1 MRARRVIQA
10 KLPRTE
16 VNMYPVTAFV
26 PRRRLS
32 SVLTPRST
40 PRALLP
46 IRNARERWLIQ
57 ISFAVDD
64 LDERL
69 ELKELSYLFRIRNST
84 CYPLRH
90 NISH

>member
-1 MRARRVIQA
+1 
-10 KLPRTE
+10 
-16 VNMYPVTAFV
+16 
-26 PRRRLS
+26 
-32 SVLTPRST
+32 VLTPRSIS
-40 PRALLP
+40 RALLR

-69 ELKELSYLFRIRNST
+69 PLRELSCVFRIRSST